1 MHASCCCIVI
11 TNMCLYFS
19 TADVDYDN
27 LTALIVTFNIG
38 EISRVISV
46 TITDDGVAEDDES
59 FEVFLKPIPDTTDV
73 IIGEPSVAVGIIVDN
88 DTTSKEFNE
97 HHTICTPFD
106 QSRTFM
112 FVCKIVLLH
121 IARVIIYFSCPVSK

>member
-1 MHASCCCIVI
+1 
-11 TNMCLYFS
+11 MCLYFS

-46 TITDDGVAEDDES
+46 TITDDGVAEDNES

-88 DTTSKEFNE
+88 DTTSK
-97 HHTICTPFD
+97 TIWNLMSTI
-106 QSRTFM
+106 QYAH
-112 FVCKIVLLH
+112 LLISH
-121 IARVIIYFSCPVSK
+121 VHSCLCVKLYYCI